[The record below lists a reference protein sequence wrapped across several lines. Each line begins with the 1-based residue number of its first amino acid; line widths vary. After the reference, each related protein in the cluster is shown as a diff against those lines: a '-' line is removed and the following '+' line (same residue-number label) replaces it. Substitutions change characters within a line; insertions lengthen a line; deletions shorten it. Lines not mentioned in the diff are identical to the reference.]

1 MLGKVIFVSGIDTDV
16 GKTIATGFYAKTLQ
30 EQGFSV
36 ITQKMIQTGGEGIAA
51 DILVHRKIQGI
62 DLLPEDKAGL
72 TCPYVFPYPC
82 SPHLAARLA
91 HTEIDENK
99 ITNAV
104 NQLRQK
110 YDYVLL
116 EGAGGLAVPYT
127 ETRTT
132 LDYLKTQQYSLIL
145 VSSGKLGS
153 INHTL
158 LSLMTCQQ
166 YQIPLEA
173 LVYNRYLD
181 QDSLISQNTEIYL
194 LNYLQQH
201 FPKAKF
207 IGLDKIDI

>member
-16 GKTIATGFYAKTLQ
+16 GKTIATGFYAKKLQ

-36 ITQKMIQTGGEGIAA
+36 ITQKMIQTGSEGIAA

-99 ITNAV
+99 INRAV
-104 NQLRQK
+104 HQLRQK

-132 LDYLKTQQYSLIL
+132 LDYLKTQQYPLIL

-158 LSLMTCQQ
+158 LSLIACRQ

-181 QDSLISQNTEIYL
+181 QDSLISQNTEEYL
-194 LNYLQQH
+194 LHYLQQY

-207 IGLDKIDI
+207 IGLDNINI

>member
-16 GKTIATGFYAKTLQ
+16 GKTIATGVYAKTLQ

-207 IGLDKIDI
+207 IGLDKINI

>member
-1 MLGKVIFVSGIDTDV
+1 
-16 GKTIATGFYAKTLQ
+16 
-30 EQGFSV
+30 
-36 ITQKMIQTGGEGIAA
+36 
-51 DILVHRKIQGI
+51 
-62 DLLPEDKAGL
+62 
-72 TCPYVFPYPC
+72 
-82 SPHLAARLA
+82 
-91 HTEIDENK
+91 K

-132 LDYLKTQQYSLIL
+132 LDYLKTQQYPLIL

-158 LSLMTCQQ
+158 LSLMACQQ